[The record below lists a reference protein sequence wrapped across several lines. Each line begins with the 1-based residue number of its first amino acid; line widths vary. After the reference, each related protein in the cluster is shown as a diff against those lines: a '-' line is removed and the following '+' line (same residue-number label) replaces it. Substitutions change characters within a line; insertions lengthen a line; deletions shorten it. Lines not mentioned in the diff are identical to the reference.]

1 MPAYKAP
8 LRDIRFV
15 LEDLLDCDSHYGSLQ
30 GRAELTADLRE
41 AIINEAA
48 RFAENVLAPINHSGD
63 EQGCHFDSGKV
74 TTPAGFREAFVE
86 YANGGWAGLAAA
98 EELGGQNLPP
108 SIGIVVNE
116 LLGTANWAWNMY
128 TGLTFGAVKCISE
141 HGNDEQRQLYV
152 RKMVEGTWTGTM
164 CITEAHCGSDV
175 GLARTKAEPQADGS
189 YKITGTKHFITGG
202 DHDMA
207 ENIVHLVLARTPGAP
222 EGTKGISLFIC
233 PKFLPDADGNPAE
246 RNSVFAGNIEKKMGI
261 MGSATCVMNFDGAT
275 AFMVGEENSGLAQM
289 FTMMNEA
296 RLGTALQGLCGAEGS
311 FQGALAYAQER
322 LAMRS
327 LTGPKNPN
335 GPADPIIVHPD
346 VRRMLMTQKALSE
359 GFRAFLYDVAFD
371 GDKIFNGATDEV
383 KQAAE
388 TRMALL
394 TPIAK
399 AFCTEL
405 GFEAT
410 SLGVQVFGGHG
421 YIREHGMEQLMRDT
435 RISMVYEGTTGI
447 QALDLIGRK
456 VLGTGGEMLRSYT
469 REIHKFCEAEK
480 ANAELTALL
489 DNLAGLNKQW
499 GELTMHIGSKAMEN
513 ADEVGAA
520 SVDYLMFSGY
530 VTLAYTWARIA
541 KVAAQK
547 LAAGSDDAAFY
558 QAKLTTAHFYYQ
570 RLLPRAQAHL
580 QGAMAGGETLMALD
594 AGQFAF

>member
-1 MPAYKAP
+1 MPDYKAP

-15 LEDLLDCDSHYGSLQ
+15 LEDLLDCDSHYAALQ
-30 GRAELTADLRE
+30 GRTELSSDLRD
-41 AIINEAA
+41 AVINEAA
-48 RFAENVLAPINHSGD
+48 KFAENMLAPINHSGD
-63 EQGCHFDSGKV
+63 EQGCKFDNGNV
-74 TTPAGFREAFVE
+74 TTPDGFKDAFVE

-98 EELGGQNLPP
+98 EELGGQNLPA

-116 LLGTANWAWNMY
+116 MLGSANWAWTMY

-141 HGNDEQRQLYV
+141 HGNDQQRDLYV
-152 RKMVEGTWTGTM
+152 KKMVEGTWTGTM

-189 YKITGTKHFITGG
+189 FNITGTKHFITGG

-207 ENIVHLVLARTPGAP
+207 ENIVHLVLARTPDAP

-233 PKFLPDADGNPAE
+233 PKFLPDADGNPGE
-246 RNSVFAGNIEKKMGI
+246 RNSVYAGSIEKKMGI
-261 MGSATCVMNFDGAT
+261 SGSATCVMNFDGAR
-275 AFMVGEENSGLAQM
+275 AWMVGEENSGLAQM

-296 RLGTALQGLCGAEGS
+296 RLGTAMQGLCGAEAS
-311 FQGALAYAQER
+311 FQGALAYARDR

-327 LTGPKNPN
+327 LTGPKNPD

-346 VRRMLMTQKALSE
+346 VRRMLLTQKALSE

-371 GDKIFNGATDEV
+371 GDKITNAASDEE

-456 VLGTGGEMLRSYT
+456 VLGSGGEMLRAYT
-469 REIHKFCEAEK
+469 KEIHKFCQAEEGNEALKPMLEK
-480 ANAELTALL
+480 LVEA
-489 DNLAGLNKQW
+489 NKQW
-499 GELTMHIGSKAMEN
+499 GELTMKVGEKAMEN

-520 SVDYLMFSGY
+520 SVDYLMFGGY
-530 VTLAYTWARIA
+530 VALAYTWARIA
-541 KVAAQK
+541 KVADAK
-547 LAAGSDDAAFY
+547 LAEGTDDKAFY
-558 QAKLTTAHFYYQ
+558 AAKLHTADFYFR
-570 RLLPRAQAHL
+570 RLLPRAAGHAESAQA
-580 QGAMAGGETLMALD
+580 GAASLMALEPD
-594 AGQFAF
+594 DFIF